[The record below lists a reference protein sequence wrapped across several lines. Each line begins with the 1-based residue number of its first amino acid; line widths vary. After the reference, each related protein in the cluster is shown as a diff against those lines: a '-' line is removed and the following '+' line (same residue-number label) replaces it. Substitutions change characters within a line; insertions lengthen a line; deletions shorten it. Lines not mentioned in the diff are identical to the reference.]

1 MILRLAGIVNE
12 SVVDGPGLRMV
23 VFVQG
28 CPHHCPGCHN
38 PNSHD
43 PLGGYESSTDAVI
56 AALPDGKLV
65 RGITLSGGEPF
76 AQSASLVEV
85 AEAAKNK
92 KLSVVTYT
100 GYQFEKLLEMG
111 QQTPSILK
119 LLELTD
125 ILVDGPFEQERRD
138 LGLAFR
144 GSANQRLIDV
154 PASLRSGQVVA
165 WADPAWK
172 VG

>member
-28 CPHHCPGCHN
+28 CPHHCQGCHN

-43 PLGGYESSTDAVI
+43 PCGGYESSTDAVI

-76 AQSASLVEV
+76 EQAVALGLV
-85 AEAAKNK
+85 AEAAKHK
-92 KLSVVTYT
+92 GLSVVTYT
-100 GYQFEKLLEMG
+100 GYRFERLLEMV
-111 QQTPSILK
+111 QQTPAVLK

-125 ILVDGPFEQERRD
+125 ILIDGSFEQERRD

-144 GSANQRLIDV
+144 GSANQRLIDA
-154 PASLRSGQVVA
+154 PASLRSGQVVE
-165 WADPAWK
+165 WTDPAWRI
-172 VG
+172 

>member
-111 QQTPSILK
+111 RQTPAILK

-125 ILVDGPFEQERRD
+125 ILVDGPFEQDRKD
-138 LGLAFR
+138 LELAFR
-144 GSANQRLIDV
+144 GSANQRLIDA
-154 PASLRSGQVVA
+154 PASLKSGQVIE
-165 WADPAWK
+165 WTDPAWK

>member
-1 MILRLAGIVNE
+1 MLLRLAGIVNE

-43 PLGGYESSTDAVI
+43 SGGGYESSTDVVI

-65 RGITLSGGEPF
+65 RGVTLSGGEPF
-76 AQSASLVEV
+76 AQAAALGVV
-85 AEAAKNK
+85 AEAAKNRG
-92 KLSVVTYT
+92 LSVVTYT
-100 GYQFEKLLEMG
+100 GYRFERLAEMG
-111 QQTPSILK
+111 QQTPAILK

-125 ILVDGPFEQERRD
+125 ILVDGLFEQERRD

-154 PASLRSGQVVA
+154 PASLKSGQVVE